1 MADPAFARLARRS
14 VELIHRH
21 QARSGAYPACPT
33 FPPYRFCWL
42 RDGSFI
48 ADAMSRAGDVESAEA
63 FFGWCCGVLRD
74 RAAHVDSLIERH
86 RAGETVGL
94 DEHLHARYTPDGS
107 EVGRP
112 WSNFQLD
119 GYATWVWA
127 LARHLDR
134 HEREGEAFRADAL
147 LSLRYVAEFWH
158 EPCFDWWEE
167 RLGVHTAT
175 LGAAHAA
182 LRAGDRWLSDGR
194 EIAALIEEVVRDGC
208 VREGVL
214 RGSLADDRL
223 DASVL
228 ACGVPFGLFE
238 PDDPLFDATVRA
250 LEDEDI
256 AHGGVRR
263 YPGDSYYGGGE
274 WLLLA
279 ALLGSCFSAAGRE
292 EDARAQLAWIAA
304 RATSEGELPE
314 QVAEHLLVPAE
325 YGRWVER
332 WGPSASP
339 LLWSHAMYMTLALE
353 LGATMPEAIHV

>member
-1 MADPAFARLARRS
+1 VTPAEILARSPAVIRA
-14 VELIHRH
+14 H
-21 QARSGAYPACPT
+21 QTESGAYLAAPHPDE
-33 FPPYRFCWL
+33 YRNSWF
-42 RDGSFI
+42 RDGAFI

-63 FFGWCCGVLRD
+63 FFGWCCGVLGD
-74 RAAHVDSLIERH
+74 RAEHVESLIESH

-134 HEREGEAFRADAL
+134 HEREGEAFRAGAL
-147 LSLRYVAEFWH
+147 LSLRYVAEFWR

-167 RLGVHTAT
+167 RLGLHTAT

-182 LRAGDRWLSDGR
+182 LHAGERWLPDGPETASR
-194 EIAALIEEVVRDGC
+194 IEEFVRDGC
-208 VREGVL
+208 VRGGVL

-228 ACGVPFGLFE
+228 ACAVPFGLIE
-238 PDDPLFDATVRA
+238 PGDQLFDATVGA
-250 LEDEDI
+250 LGEAGI
-256 AHGGVRR
+256 AHGGVHR
-263 YPGDSYYGGGE
+263 YAGDSYYGGGE

-279 ALLGSCFSAAGRE
+279 ALLGSCFAASGRD
-292 EDARAQLAWIAA
+292 EDAQAQLAWVAA
-304 RATSEGELPE
+304 HATPEGDLPE
-314 QVAEHLLVPAE
+314 QTAERLLAPAE
-325 YGRWVER
+325 YERWVNQ
-332 WGPSASP
+332 WGPAASP
-339 LLWSHAMYMTLALE
+339 LLWSHAMYMTLSLE

>member
-1 MADPAFARLARRS
+1 MTPAEILARSPAVIRA
-14 VELIHRH
+14 H
-21 QARSGAYPACPT
+21 QTESGAYLAAPRPDE
-33 FPPYRFCWL
+33 YRNCWF
-42 RDGSFI
+42 RDGAFV

-107 EVGRP
+107 DVGRP

-134 HEREGEAFRADAL
+134 HEREGEAFRAGAL

-182 LRAGDRWLSDGR
+182 LRAGERWLSDGR

-223 DASVL
+223 DSSVL
-228 ACGVPFGLFE
+228 ACAVPFGLFE

-304 RATSEGELPE
+304 RATPEGELPE